1 MKLGFNR
8 SPLNRPESRN
18 LLLNVCLIKIAI
30 VLDGLSRILLSR
42 GVKVLNARVDLY
54 ANKYRD
60 NVRIHPSRLSE
71 YFRK

>member
-42 GVKVLNARVDLY
+42 GVKLLNACVDLC
-54 ANKYRD
+54 AKKNRD
-60 NVRIHPSRLSE
+60 NVRSHPSRLSE